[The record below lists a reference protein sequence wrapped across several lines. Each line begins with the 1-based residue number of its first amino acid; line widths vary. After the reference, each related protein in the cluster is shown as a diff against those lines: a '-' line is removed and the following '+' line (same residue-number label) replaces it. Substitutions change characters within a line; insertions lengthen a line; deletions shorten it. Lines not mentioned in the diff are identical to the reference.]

1 MKLVKSLCLFKQLS
15 FRLSVLI
22 IFSLF
27 SLVSCKDNKE
37 ENTEKNVI
45 ADTQQEK
52 KLSKEEYEN
61 RGKYLVEM
69 IGCHDCHSPK
79 KMGERGPELISELA
93 FSGFQANSELPMMN
107 KQALENGW
115 MLMNPDLTAFVGP
128 WGISYAANL
137 TPHDTGMGSWNFEQ
151 FKRAMVEGKY
161 KGQKDGRMLLPPMP
175 WQNFKEVEEED
186 LRAMYNY
193 FKSLKPVD
201 NVVPSPKPLAEL

>member
-193 FKSLKPVD
+193 FKTLKPVD